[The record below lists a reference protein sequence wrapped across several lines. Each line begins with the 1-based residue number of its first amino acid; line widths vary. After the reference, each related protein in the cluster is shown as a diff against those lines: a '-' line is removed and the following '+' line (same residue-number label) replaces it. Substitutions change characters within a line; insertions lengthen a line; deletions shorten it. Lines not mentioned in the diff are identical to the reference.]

1 MKWRNFS
8 YRDSQKIITKLSLQ
22 PGQSKRS
29 PHPVYWYYLDGK
41 KQLRVTMP
49 NQHGGSGS
57 LSTGFIKSIQD
68 SLKVTTQQFEEL
80 VDCPLTAEEYATM
93 IRVLLQA

>member
-8 YRDSQKIITKLSLQ
+8 SKDSVKIIVKLSLE
-22 PGQSKRS
+22 PGQAKRS

-49 NQHGGSGS
+49 NQHGGAGT

-68 SLKVTTQQFEEL
+68 NLKLTTRQFEEL
-80 VDCPLTAEEYATM
+80 VDCPLSAAEYET
-93 IRVLLQA
+93 IVRTILK